1 VSNGEETSVVS
12 SLGTLETEDITGY
25 VISIW
30 KHVIMLD
37 IFFPEGVCHDRQPDK
52 SPVYLKQHT

>member
-37 IFFPEGVCHDRQPDK
+37 IFFPEGVCAMTGNQTRVQ
-52 SPVYLKQHT
+52 YT